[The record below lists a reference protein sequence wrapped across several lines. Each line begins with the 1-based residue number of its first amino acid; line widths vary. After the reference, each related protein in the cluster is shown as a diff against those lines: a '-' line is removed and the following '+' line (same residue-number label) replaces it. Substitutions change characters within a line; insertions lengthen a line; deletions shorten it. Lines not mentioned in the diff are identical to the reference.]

1 MLVLVIGDLHIP
13 HRVPDLHEKFKA
25 LLVPGKI
32 HHILCPGNLCTEAT
46 YDYLKS
52 ICSDVQVTQG
62 DFDDSSK
69 WSDTLVQ
76 TYGQFRIG
84 MCHGH
89 QIVPVGDRAAAAI
102 LQRKLN
108 TDILVLGHTHAFQ
121 AYKHE
126 GRFVINPG
134 SGTGAF
140 STITPDPI
148 PSFVLM
154 DIDGPRVTVYVY
166 ELHGEEVKVD
176 KIEFSKPASL

>member
-1 MLVLVIGDLHIP
+1 MAAAG
-13 HRVPDLHEKFKA
+13 
-25 LLVPGKI
+25 
-32 HHILCPGNLCTEAT
+32 
-46 YDYLKS
+46 
-52 ICSDVQVTQG
+52 
-62 DFDDSSK
+62 
-69 WSDTLVQ
+69 TLPCGRPQCCLPSPPQQVQ

-154 DIDGPRVTVYVY
+154 DIDGPRVSSGWGGMCWGGAEKLKEPCSWSVPAQVM
-166 ELHGEEVKVD
+166 
-176 KIEFSKPASL
+176 PASFSCR